1 MTQPQT
7 PQTPQPQTPQ
17 RTPGLIP
24 FKSPKAAEYARI
36 KTVAGVCLVATKI
49 PGEIRGLCTGTV
61 VSSHEGIVL
70 VTSEKIIPSKVL
82 AKVKKKPKEWNK
94 GDYVLYFKS
103 GKGKGDELKIYNLD
117 EVTEPNKGVNF
128 DHGLVMIHLDSNS
141 KKLTDN
147 FKKFR
152 PFKANDNKTTDPK
165 PFKGSICRI
174 VRGNSTS
181 FIVESYDIMY
191 DNDKEVLR
199 ATTATT
205 ASTFDTLSKLTV
217 GAAVSD
223 RLPFGG
229 GIFKND
235 AFVGVLIFDDD
246 GQIVAVQC
254 FKGNPFGKYGGI
266 FSRGSS

>member
-1 MTQPQT
+1 MMTQPQT
-7 PQTPQPQTPQ
+7 PQTPQTPQ
-17 RTPGLIP
+17 RTPGLKP
-24 FKSPKAAEYARI
+24 FKSPKAVEYARI
-36 KTVAGVCLVATKI
+36 KTVAGVCLVAKKI

-181 FIVESYDIMY
+181 FRVESYDIMY

>member
-7 PQTPQPQTPQ
+7 PQTPQ
-17 RTPGLIP
+17 RTPGLKP
-24 FKSPKAAEYARI
+24 FKSPKAVEYARI
-36 KTVAGVCLVATKI
+36 KTVAGVCLVAKKI

-94 GDYVLYFKS
+94 GDYILYFKS
-103 GKGKGDELKIYNLD
+103 GKGKGDKLKIFNLD

-181 FIVESYDIMY
+181 FKVESYDIMY